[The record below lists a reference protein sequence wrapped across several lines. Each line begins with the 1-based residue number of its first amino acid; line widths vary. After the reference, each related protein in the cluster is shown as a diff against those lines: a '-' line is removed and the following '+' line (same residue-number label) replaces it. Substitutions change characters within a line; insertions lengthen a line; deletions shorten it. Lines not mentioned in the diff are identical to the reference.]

1 MTAPIAAR
9 ERTQLHALA
18 YLQLAGRFASPTDW
32 GADDGYLIRCLEEAG
47 WHDAARLAGEADAAA
62 IASPDAFRRAFLRI
76 VDRSLPPPYET
87 TYTSRG
93 SPANLADIAGFYRA
107 FGVEIAG
114 EKPDHLVAELEYL
127 ALLAL
132 REAHAREAGD
142 DEHAVLCA
150 QARASFLRDHA
161 GCWLD
166 AFAGRFET
174 RRGRV
179 RVDDRA
185 TSTIA
190 ADAREHGVA
199 PSVAS
204 ARRRAIP
211 GPAGRSLA
219 SALTDQPRSSTDR
232 ITARGSRCR
241 KRRPGGSPAQSGP
254 PAIAA
259 PPSTPHHACHGEIT
273 RAPAWRT
280 SRPARPRAA

>member
-18 YLQLAGRFASPTDW
+18 YFQLAGRFASPTDW

-93 SPANLADIAGFYRA
+93 SPADLADIAGFYRA

-166 AFAGRFET
+166 AFAERIRDEHGE
-174 RRGRV
+174 GACELMV
-179 RVDDRA
+179 HA
-185 TSTIA
+185 AASAIA

-204 ARRRAIP
+204 AHADVPFP
-211 GPAGRSLA
+211 GPQVDL
-219 SALTDQPRSSTDR
+219 
-232 ITARGSRCR
+232 
-241 KRRPGGSPAQSGP
+241 
-254 PAIAA
+254 
-259 PPSTPHHACHGEIT
+259 
-273 RAPAWRT
+273 
-280 SRPARPRAA
+280 SRPPCDDGSAEELD